1 MSHNG
6 HTTFCMQGMQIA
18 NLAVV
23 LPVSATCLI
32 PAHAVYTDT
41 SVQIGELSNQ
51 YVFPCIRYDVRDHP
65 ARANHM
71 QHSLS

>member
-41 SVQIGELSNQ
+41 SVQIEEAEQSVCLSLHQ
-51 YVFPCIRYDVRDHP
+51 V
-65 ARANHM
+65 
-71 QHSLS
+71 